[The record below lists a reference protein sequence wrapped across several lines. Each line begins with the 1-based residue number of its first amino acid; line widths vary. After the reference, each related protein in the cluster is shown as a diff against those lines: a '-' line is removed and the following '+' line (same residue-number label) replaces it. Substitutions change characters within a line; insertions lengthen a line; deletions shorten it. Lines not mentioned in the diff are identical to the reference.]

1 MASSSWRR
9 FRRNFF
15 SVLWVVFV
23 LAVTRV
29 KNVLTVAGLGVA
41 AFYLWQFGSLAVQS
55 SLAAAGSNLAVAAGA
70 VLGSLLSF
78 FGNPGRG
85 LVVFVVVFAAVG
97 GGGAALA
104 TGSDLATGLDNPL
117 GPETADTPT
126 KPAPET
132 SRSERSGESSGY
144 SGDYDCEDFSSQAA
158 AQEVHEASN
167 GAHGLDGD
175 GDGVACERLP

>member
-1 MASSSWRR
+1 M
-9 FRRNFF
+9 
-15 SVLWVVFV
+15 LWIVFV
-23 LAVTRV
+23 LAVTRL

-41 AFYLWQFGSLAVQS
+41 AFSLWQFGGLVFRS
-55 SLAAAGSNLAVAAGA
+55 SFAAAGSNLAVAAGA

-78 FGNPGRG
+78 FGRPGRG
-85 LVVFVVVFAAVG
+85 LLVFVVVFAAVG

-104 TGSDLATGLDNPL
+104 TGSDLATGFDNPL
-117 GPETADTPT
+117 ESETVDTPT
-126 KPAPET
+126 EPAPET

-158 AQEVHEASN
+158 AQRAHEASN

-175 GDGVACERLP
+175 GDGVACEHLP